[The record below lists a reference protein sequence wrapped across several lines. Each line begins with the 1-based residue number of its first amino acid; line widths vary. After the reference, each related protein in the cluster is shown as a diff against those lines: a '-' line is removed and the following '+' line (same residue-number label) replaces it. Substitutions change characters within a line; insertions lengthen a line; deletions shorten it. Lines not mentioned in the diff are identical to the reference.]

1 MKKFLALLFV
11 CAGLTAMAVNPV
23 HTSRTTVKKMNKGAM
38 LMKDNKLSN
47 QLIQNAAAK
56 PMMKFGQ
63 KGSLN
68 EFVKTHD
75 LSQNLVMKRAPK
87 RATYT
92 DIAGNWIY
100 TGIESAVSNGTAT
113 PTWYQMAALNFKID
127 SIFEDNGYCQVNLG
141 VMPFQTDPYG
151 GTAQS
156 KPGYYYYFPDCYAW
170 YEPATDSIGIFGGWS
185 DKEPLTASKSGRTT
199 YTLTSKFWYTG
210 IGSEDLILNRNA
222 ASFSNG
228 TVASG
233 VVNWDNGVIAIDEP
247 FGAIEAYVT
256 KKIQI
261 SSTVWN
267 NIISGFGLNNP
278 DDYDMAYILLNYQSL
293 LNQYGF
299 NYTVTT
305 TDSTFSALNLY
316 EDNVFVM
323 PTAYHSFE
331 RISKREDTDSVFVG
345 EEFVYDSV
353 QVNEVPVFLYQNAT
367 NDTIN
372 VWNLWNLSNYPDVQ
386 FAIDA
391 NAVVNFYWQ
400 PVYWEDMTPYNEQYA
415 SAGYTFTNQFFN
427 FHSTYAPYNQDGV
440 VGYYNTGLDWED
452 TPAEINAELNEITW
466 NATDVMNV
474 FTMASENDQY
484 MRMAFNYPPMVNNK
498 LTVLYN
504 LTLPEPTETWKLGDV
519 NHDGEVDVTDVSI
532 AINYVLGKDY
542 EVFYVEQADLDSDP
556 SKVDVGDIS
565 VLIGMVLGK

>member
-1 MKKFLALLFV
+1 
-11 CAGLTAMAVNPV
+11 MAVNPV

-400 PVYWEDMTPYNEQYA
+400 PVYWEDMTAANEAYA

-532 AINYVLGKDY
+532 TINYVLGKDY
-542 EVFYVEQADLDSDP
+542 EVFYVEQADLDNDP